1 MKSILQSIL
10 AGIGWS
16 FAAFAV
22 ILVLVNIKTF
32 LEAHGGTYG
41 AVIFVFSVIAA
52 LIAVAHYNLKKG

>member
-22 ILVLVNIKTF
+22 ILVLVNIRTF
-32 LEAHGGTYG
+32 LEEHGGTYG
-41 AVIFVFSVIAA
+41 GVIFVFSAIAA